1 MAKINLNNIAKYDW
15 ISRWAGSYTF
25 ISCSFWGYQYTQS
38 IKKILGQGFDHV
50 LFIHRKGTV
59 SFYVSKKELFELGA
73 YLVRKIKNN
82 KQSAIRWLNELKK
95 NTDIITP
102 LMKKL
107 EKKIPTVEEFENFY
121 KYFDRHLAFHVFMKK
136 TVDFLPAELMDELL
150 PFFREAR
157 LYSENVY
164 SDTESFFRKI
174 AKQISKKEGYNSNYL
189 TCLDRNELTYY
200 LASKKLPQESV
211 LKKRFLSSALYFSN
225 KPAQEVILLGRKVDG
240 LEKLMFKSAIVG
252 AGEKLKGIPA
262 YRGQVKGVC
271 RIVLDPFKVGK
282 FNKGDILVTGMTR
295 PEFLSLIKKSSAII
309 TDVGGT
315 LCHAA
320 IAAREFKKPCVVGT
334 AVATKVLKDGD
345 FLEIDAVKGIVKKI
359 T

>member
-1 MAKINLNNIAKYDW
+1 MIQLANIAKHDW

-25 ISCSFWGYQYTQS
+25 ISCSYWGYQYTQG
-38 IKKILGQGFDHV
+38 IRKILGRGFDNV

-59 SFYVSKKELFELGA
+59 SFYVPKEELFGLGA

-82 KQSAIRWLNELKK
+82 KQLAIKWLNELKK
-95 NTDIITP
+95 NTNIITP

-107 EKKIPTVEEFENFY
+107 EERIPTAEEFGNFY

-136 TVDFLPAELMDELL
+136 TVDFLPTELLGELL
-150 PFFREAR
+150 PFFRSAR

-164 SDTESFFRKI
+164 SDTEAFFRKI
-174 AKQISKKEGYNSNYL
+174 AKQIGKKEDHNSNYL
-189 TCLDRNELTYY
+189 TCLDRNELARY
-200 LASKKLPQESV
+200 LVSKKLPRESV

-225 KPAQEVILLGRKVDG
+225 EPNAQEIILLGRKVDD
-240 LEKLMFKSAIVG
+240 LERIMFKSAIIS
-252 AGEKLKGIPA
+252 AKKILKGIPA
-262 YRGQVKGVC
+262 QAGQVRGVC
-271 RIVLDPFKVGK
+271 RIVIDPFKVGR

-295 PEFLSLIKKSSAII
+295 PEFMPLIRKASGII

-320 IAAREFKKPCVVGT
+320 IIARELSKPCVVGT

-345 FLEIDAVKGIVKKI
+345 LVEVDAEKGIVRKV
-359 T
+359 